1 MSATTTTY
9 SFQDLTGSINF
20 PLTGMIV
27 FDGAGIGDIT
37 VSMSG
42 DKTAHDVAAD
52 GSVMVSKVLGNNGT
66 ITINCQQTSI
76 LHKSLL
82 ASYNALLIANASDWA
97 RAALLIRSVGD
108 GTSHVARGVS
118 FQKLGDK
125 GYQAQGQR
133 VSWTLMCAEIHSLS
147 M

>member
-42 DKTAHDVAAD
+42 DKTVHDVAAD
-52 GSVMVSKVLGNNGT
+52 S
-66 ITINCQQTSI
+66 
-76 LHKSLL
+76 
-82 ASYNALLIANASDWA
+82 
-97 RAALLIRSVGD
+97 
-108 GTSHVARGVS
+108 
-118 FQKLGDK
+118 
-125 GYQAQGQR
+125 
-133 VSWTLMCAEIHSLS
+133 
-147 M
+147 